1 MSIFEAFPGHNELAT
16 FEDVRRSL
24 EGAVV
29 RDADGNMR
37 PGVFF
42 NQPGALIS
50 GRNDM
55 RVTIGDF
62 RAVQDRGGAIFFGNQ
77 GQTVFPPTDEAP
89 WPAAPAANRRIDLLW
104 ASSLSTRLGD
114 SESGMTWGIIEGT
127 PSATPVAPELPA
139 ALSDALEFATVEIP
153 AGATSL
159 TSPGVIITPKYQYT
173 AMAGGT
179 VTMRNTVELAAWTP
193 ADGARAHVLANNG
206 DYVRA
211 NGAWMLPGGVVETL
225 QPAIDAAWWEI
236 ATQEFLRLAN
246 GDIEWVLRVIRTGAN
261 LPVNSQG
268 WINSGGSTI
277 ATLPTNFRPTRPQP
291 VNGGAYDAGTRPAV
305 MGAVL
310 PNGQIRIQHLSGTQD
325 VVTRAGYGVGGIL
338 RLG

>member
-1 MSIFEAFPGHNELAT
+1 MSIFEAFPGHTELAT

-29 RDADGNMR
+29 RDAAGKMR
-37 PGVFF
+37 PGVIF
-42 NQPGALIS
+42 NQPGALVT

-139 ALSDALEFATVEIP
+139 ALSGALEFATVEIP

-206 DYVRA
+206 DYVREDGSWRRA
-211 NGAWMLPGGVVETL
+211 SGSKVLATSVGWFLDGDQTITLNEPISEQPNGIVIVWSRYTSGSAENIYWSHQFIPKESATPDTGRSHVFQTVASTNGSLVGYKVVYVISDTEITGL
-225 QPAIDAAWWEI
+225 QTNREAPNN
-236 ATQEFLRLAN
+236 RM
-246 GDIEWVLRVIRTGAN
+246 VLR
-261 LPVNSQG
+261 
-268 WINSGGSTI
+268 
-277 ATLPTNFRPTRPQP
+277 
-291 VNGGAYDAGTRPAV
+291 AV
-305 MGAVL
+305 Y
-310 PNGQIRIQHLSGTQD
+310 
-325 VVTRAGYGVGGIL
+325 GY
-338 RLG
+338 